1 MSDKMES
8 GLKVCADTKR
18 HLDEWERRKR
28 TAEAQRQTDEGRAF
42 REWIEGYNAPVKPA
56 K

>member
-1 MSDKMES
+1 MGDKMEDKMET

-28 TAEAQRQTDEGRAF
+28 NAEAQRQTDKGRAF
-42 REWIEGYNAPVKPA
+42 KEWIDSYNAA
-56 K
+56 R